1 MEKRT
6 KKQERKVWKVLAVA
20 GSNGINAGCPT
31 RGRKFEGYVIKKFEN
46 RVVIR
51 FEKIKFIKKYERYVK
66 TQSKM
71 HARLPFEL
79 RDQINL
85 GDYIQIMECRPL
97 SKILHFIV
105 IKKVRDADVKNKL
118 EEEKAWKQYQQMLH
132 VD

>member
-1 MEKRT
+1 MEKKTR
-6 KKQERKVWKVLAVA
+6 KQEEKVGKVLAGAKENIVDT
-20 GSNGINAGCPT
+20 NCPT

-51 FEKIKFIKKYERYVK
+51 FEKVKYIKKYERYVK

-71 HARLPFEL
+71 HARLPSEIK
-79 RDQINL
+79 DQINM

-105 IKKVRDADVKNKL
+105 IKKIRNAEQSLDLDEEVRA
-118 EEEKAWKQYQQMLH
+118 A
-132 VD
+132 